1 MSKRKIMI
9 YHLLV
14 GLVKKLVLYKISHF
28 PEPYIVIK
36 NINDN
41 QGWFSSLKIRNDKLD
56 IDKLESTLVYLGK
69 LSDVLKREVVKKDC
83 I

>member
-41 QGWFSSLKIRNDKLD
+41 QNLPKKADLARLKSEMIN
-56 IDKLESTLVYLGK
+56 
-69 LSDVLKREVVKKDC
+69 
-83 I
+83 